1 MGVALLLA
9 AATAAAPPAA
19 WETLAPGLELGT
31 FAGPAAPG
39 GDRKIHVLRI
49 DPKRFDLQLAS
60 ASVPGGGKPQSA
72 KAWAKQSKA
81 VAAINA
87 GMFQPGGKGVSMLRA
102 PGRVSNGR
110 LTKDKAVLAFA
121 PKRPGLPAVR
131 LLDRECDDAAA
142 ILEDYDG
149 AAQSVRMLSC
159 KGTNVWAAQP
169 KRWSAAAVGQDAQG
183 RLLFLHV
190 RTAYT
195 MHELVDALVAL
206 PLGLA
211 RLMYVEGGPLA
222 QLYVGAAGRE
232 QSFVGSYE
240 TGFHELDDNAGA
252 WPIPNVLVVVPKAT
266 AGGPQRGGR
275 SKNGRRRGAAE

>member
-1 MGVALLLA
+1 MGAALLLA
-9 AATAAAPPAA
+9 AAAAAPGP
-19 WETLAPGLELGT
+19 WEALSRGLELGA
-31 FAGPAAPG
+31 FEGPAAPH

-49 DPKRFDLQLAS
+49 DPKRFEVRLAS
-60 ASVPGGGKPQSA
+60 ASAPGGGGPRSA
-72 KAWAKQSKA
+72 RAWAKQSSA

-87 GMFQPGGKGVSMLRA
+87 GMFQPGGKGVSLLR
-102 PGRVSNGR
+102 GKGFTSNGR

-131 LLDRECDDAAA
+131 LLDRDCDDAAA
-142 ILEDYDG
+142 ILEGYEG
-149 AAQSVRMLSC
+149 AAQSVRMVSC
-159 KGTNVWAAQP
+159 KGQNVWAAQP

-183 RLLFLHV
+183 RLLFVHV

-195 MHELVDALVAL
+195 MHELVDALLAL
-206 PLGLA
+206 PIGLS

-222 QLYVGAAGRE
+222 QLWVGAAGRE

-252 WPIPNVLVVVPKAT
+252 WPIPNVLLVVPKAQVR
-266 AGGPQRGGR
+266 PLR
-275 SKNGRRRGAAE
+275 SAPRKRVP

>member
-9 AATAAAPPAA
+9 AATAAAAPTA
-19 WETLAPGLELGT
+19 WETLSAGLELGT
-31 FAGPAAPG
+31 FAGPAASH

-49 DPKRFDLQLAS
+49 DPKRFDLRLAS
-60 ASVPGGGKPQSA
+60 ASAPGAGRPQSA
-72 KAWAKQSKA
+72 KAWAKQAKA

-102 PGRVSNGR
+102 PGHVSNGR

-121 PKRPGLPAVR
+121 PNKPGLPPVR

-142 ILEDYDG
+142 ILADYDG
-149 AAQSVRMLSC
+149 ASQSVRMLSC
-159 KGTNVWAAQP
+159 KGKNVWAAQP
-169 KRWSAAAVGQDAQG
+169 KRWSAAAIGQDGEG
-183 RLLFLHV
+183 RLLFIHV
-190 RTAYT
+190 RTAYA
-195 MHELVDALVAL
+195 MHELVDALLAL
-206 PLGLA
+206 PLGLG

-222 QLYVGAAGRE
+222 QLYVGSGGRE

-252 WPIPNVLVVVPKAT
+252 WPIPNVLVVVPKSAK
-266 AGGPQRGGR
+266 AG
-275 SKNGRRRGAAE
+275 K